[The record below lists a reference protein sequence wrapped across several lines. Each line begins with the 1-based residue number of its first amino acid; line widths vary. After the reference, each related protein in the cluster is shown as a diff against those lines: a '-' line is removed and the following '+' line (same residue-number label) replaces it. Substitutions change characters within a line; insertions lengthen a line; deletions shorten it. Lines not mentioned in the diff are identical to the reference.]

1 MADKLTALIVDA
13 LTRAAAEAAGVPLFG
28 TKSDPGLFP
37 ATAAAKPAAQKA
49 LDDGLLEVVRT
60 ENKGKQAREFAAAT
74 EKGLRF
80 LLDQVSP
87 KQVLEDFVRVL
98 EKREGQVTE
107 LLEAANRMADSLDGL
122 KAAVAVVLPRV
133 QAGRVKSEAN
143 VPDFFP
149 ERGAAKRPI
158 DEPLFVPAPQRG
170 GVAVLEAPVA
180 VAADDLAE
188 AVLARL
194 CDWAASAA
202 VGQDCPLPELYRSL
216 STREVPPT
224 IGQFHDCLRRLHES
238 HRVYLHPWTGPLYA
252 LPEPAYALLAGHNV
266 AYYASAR

>member
-1 MADKLTALIVDA
+1 VADKLTPLIVDA
-13 LTRAAAEAAGVPLFG
+13 LTRAAAEPGGVALFG
-28 TKSDPGLFP
+28 TRSDPALFP
-37 ATAAAKPAAQKA
+37 ATAAAKPAAKKA

-60 ENKGKQAREFAAAT
+60 EAKGKQSREFAAAT
-74 EKGLRF
+74 EAGLRY

-98 EKREGQVTE
+98 EKREGQVAE

-133 QAGRVKSEAN
+133 QAGRIKAEAN
-143 VPDFFP
+143 VPAFFP
-149 ERGAAKRPI
+149 DREGPSKPF
-158 DEPLFVPAPQRG
+158 DEPLFVPAGRRG

-180 VAADDLAE
+180 VDALAE

-194 CDWAASAA
+194 SDWSASAA

-224 IGQFHDCLRRLHES
+224 IGQFHDCLRRLQES

-252 LPEPAYALLAGHNV
+252 LPEPAFALLAGHNV